1 MPVWARK
8 FYISKILEFK
18 QAEKKANTESIN
30 KSQRGT
36 RK

>member
-8 FYISKILEFK
+8 FYLNKIIEFK
-18 QAEKKANTESIN
+18 TAEKTYNEESMK